1 MALSA
6 AIKVEVQDL
15 EDTCFEK
22 ESEQVNSS
30 FQNYFLI
37 FMTFQ
42 GTSVVPR
49 KYFKIMKVKVL
60 EILYLINPPSPS
72 KTLPGPRND
81 TFGIAKVSDVL

>member
-37 FMTFQ
+37 FMNFQ

-49 KYFKIMKVKVL
+49 RYFKIMTVL
-60 EILYLINPPSPS
+60 KILYLINIPSPS
-72 KTLPGPRND
+72 ITLPRATKCHLLQP
-81 TFGIAKVSDVL
+81 